1 MLGRRVDLPVHSID
15 RSSMT
20 NSIEI
25 GNLGARDCANAGPG
39 LVIAEVSMQRATGI
53 MLVTIAAAML
63 LGGCALRG
71 TRDDYMY
78 SRSSDGLWDADYGL
92 IDWNFPTS
100 QNQPPLEGPKRLR
113 PERTAI
119 GVTWAT
125 TDAWPYYHRP
135 AQPADPNAG
144 AVAKADDPAAKPVA
158 ASSGAAA
165 SKDAAAGNPAPAAGG
180 GNH

>member
-1 MLGRRVDLPVHSID
+1 
-15 RSSMT
+15 
-20 NSIEI
+20 
-25 GNLGARDCANAGPG
+25 
-39 LVIAEVSMQRATGI
+39 MQRATGI

-113 PERTAI
+113 PDRTAI
-119 GVTWAT
+119 GVIWAT
-125 TDAWPYYHRP
+125 TNSWPYYSR
-135 AQPADPNAG
+135 AQHSEASAG
-144 AVAKADDPAAKPVA
+144 ASAKADESAAKP
-158 ASSGAAA
+158 AAA
-165 SKDAAAGNPAPAAGG
+165 SNGTAPSKDAVAAKDAAAGNPAPAAGG